1 MRSGEFA
8 RIDRF
13 VRFFPRARAQVG
25 IGDDCAVLRSRPGL
39 EWCVT
44 TDAVVE
50 GVHFT
55 RVRFSLGEV
64 GHKALAVNLSDL
76 AAMGARP
83 AWFVCALELPAW
95 LDDRGLAA
103 LARGM
108 SALARRHRIDLV
120 GGNVSRGGALS
131 VTITAAGEVTR
142 GSALLRGGGRAGDR
156 LYVSGT
162 LGDARLGLAQLEAEA
177 KGRARARQLRPEP
190 KIALGLVAR
199 RFASAAIDISDGLAQ
214 DAGHLARASGVR
226 AFLHLARLPVSRELR
241 QHAGEAASAWAA
253 TGGED
258 YELLLAIPPRLAPA
272 FERACARAGE
282 RVTWIG
288 ELAPGRGVIL
298 VDPQGRVMPTPSGF
312 DHFAGPEPRIDR
324 PSRHK

>member
-1 MRSGEFA
+1 MTAGEFA

-13 VRFFPRARAQVG
+13 VRFFPRARVRVG
-25 IGDDCAVLRSRPGL
+25 IGDDCAVLRPRRGAEL
-39 EWCVT
+39 CVT

-55 RVRFSLGEV
+55 RAVFTLADV

-83 AWFVCALELPAW
+83 SWFVCALQLPAW
-95 LDDRGLAA
+95 VDEHALDA

-120 GGNVSRGGALS
+120 GGNLSRSDALS
-131 VTITAAGEVTR
+131 VTITAAGEVPP
-142 GSALLRGGGRAGDR
+142 GAALLRGGGRAGDR

-162 LGDARLGLAQLEAEA
+162 LGDARLGLELLESG
-177 KGRARARQLRPEP
+177 KRGRARTRQLRPEP
-190 KIALGLVAR
+190 RIALGLLAR
-199 RFASAAIDISDGLAQ
+199 TFASAAIDISDGLAQ

-226 AFLHLARLPVSRELR
+226 AILHLPRLPLSPPLR
-241 QHAGEAASAWAA
+241 RHAGESASAWAVA
-253 TGGED
+253 GGED
-258 YELLLAIPPRLAPA
+258 YELLLAVPPRAA
-272 FERACARAGE
+272 GRFERACARAGE

-288 ELAPGRGVIL
+288 ELTRGRGVIL
-298 VDPQGRVMPTPSGF
+298 VDPQRGTVPTPAGF
-312 DHFAGPEPRIDR
+312 DHFAAPDHRIDR
-324 PSRHK
+324 PSHRK